1 MGKRHG
7 VLPMQQS
14 THHGL
19 RTGIRERGGRI
30 EGVVEGEV
38 PKREQARRLCRTIH
52 IRRWLRAIYH
62 RLLRQYVQFVE
73 VKQVK

>member
-1 MGKRHG
+1 
-7 VLPMQQS
+7 MQQS
-14 THHGL
+14 THPGL

-38 PKREQARRLCRTIH
+38 PERQQARRLCRTIH
-52 IRRWLRAIYH
+52 IRRRLRAIYH
-62 RLLRQYVQFVE
+62 RLLRQYVYIVQ